1 MTLVQRIRLS
11 AFAVVAVV
19 SVIFAGIEYVGIPE
33 RYLGQSHEIAVNLPE
48 SGGIFANAE
57 VTLRGVPVGRVKSLE
72 LTPDGVRAYLQLN
85 EEVRVP
91 EDTLVKVAHLSAV
104 GEQYIELM
112 PPDHDGPYLA
122 EGAALPLTAATTPL
136 ETTSLL
142 VHLDQ
147 LATSI
152 GKPQLKRVVRELGDA
167 FDRSGQDMATLLV
180 RAREL
185 SRTFRAVQ
193 PTTNRL
199 LRDGRTVLSAQR
211 DLDRDLQRLTHGLD
225 RLTRT
230 IADADPEIAAIL
242 REGPGTLEQVSAM
255 LSENEANVAVLL
267 GNLLSVTDILA
278 SPIRLR
284 GLNTQL
290 VLFPRIIQG
299 TFNIQ
304 PGDGYARLGAVIDT
318 SQAVCT
324 RGYESSGTP
333 PTQGKRLSDVPG
345 NPEYRANVNAF
356 CAEPLSSGIDVR
368 GAANAPR
375 PPGDDT
381 DRVVAQPNPRGF
393 GPGSSFRNEDG
404 GSNDATDHS
413 APPSSPPAS
422 TRMLPPTDLR
432 GLLLKEDLE

>member
-1 MTLVQRIRLS
+1 MTLVQRFRIGV
-11 AFAVVAVV
+11 FAVVAVV

-33 RYLGQSHEIAVNLPE
+33 RYLGQSYEIAVDLPE
-48 SGGIFANAE
+48 SGGIFPNAE
-57 VTLRGVPVGRVKSLE
+57 VTLRGVPIGRVRSLA
-72 LTPDGVRAYLQLN
+72 LTPDGVRAHLQLDQ
-85 EEVRVP
+85 EVRVP
-91 EDTLVKVAHLSAV
+91 ENTLVKVAHLSAV
-104 GEQYIELM
+104 GEQYIELI
-112 PPDHDGPYLA
+112 PPDDDGPYLA
-122 EGAALPLTAATTPL
+122 DGATLPVTAATTPL
-136 ETTSLL
+136 EATSLL

-152 GKPQLKRVVRELGDA
+152 GKPQLRRVVRELGDA
-167 FDRSGQDMATLLV
+167 FDRSSQDLATVLV

-185 SRTFRAVQ
+185 SRKFGRVQ

-199 LRDGRTVLSAQR
+199 LRDGRTVLSTQR

-230 IADADPEIAAIL
+230 VADSDPEIAAIL
-242 REGPGTLEQVSAM
+242 REGPGTLEQVSAL
-255 LSENEANVAVLL
+255 LSENQANVAVLL
-267 GNLLSVTDILA
+267 GNVLSVTEILA

-318 SQAVCT
+318 TQAVCT
-324 RGYESSGTP
+324 RGYGSSGTP
-333 PTQGKRLSDVPG
+333 PTQGARLSEVPG

-356 CAEPLSSGIDVR
+356 CAEPLSSGISVR
-368 GAANAPR
+368 GAANVPR
-375 PPGDDT
+375 PRGDDT
-381 DRVVAQPNPRGF
+381 DRVVPQANPRGY
-393 GPGSSFRNEDG
+393 GPGSSFRDENG
-404 GSNDATDHS
+404 KRSHADAYS
-413 APPSSPPAS
+413 ASPAS